1 MGRKLRSGYTT
12 GTCAAAA
19 ARAATTALL
28 TGNKEPMV
36 EVIFPDRSIV
46 KFDVFEYRR
55 SENSVTAAIIKDAG
69 DDPDVTNRAV
79 IEAEVRAISDD
90 FAGKEKIEIKGGTG
104 VGTVT
109 KPGLAVEVG
118 NPAINPVPQQMIRE
132 NVEAAVQELG
142 AAPQPARKLG
152 SDHVF
157 LGSKTGKTWSD
168 PNFGIE
174 VIIHVPEGEE
184 LAKKTLNERLGIIG
198 GISILGTTGIVRP
211 VSADAW
217 TGTIKS
223 CMDVAEANGIEE
235 IILSTGRTSEKC
247 IQRLQKPRDEALVMM
262 GDYLAFSLKEVRH
275 YSFSR
280 VHVATMWAKL
290 LKGAMGYDQT
300 HVRHGVL
307 DTRQVCEFFE
317 TQGVDPDLIEP
328 LGSANTAREIY
339 DMMVNAGAEDI
350 IAQVSRHAEKR
361 YSGLAGIPVTV
372 HLVNASGTL
381 VRLSR

>member
-28 TGNKEPMV
+28 TGKKEPTV

-55 SENSVTAAIIKDAG
+55 SKKSVTAAIIKDAG

-104 VGTVT
+104 VGRVT

-118 NPAINPVPQQMIRE
+118 KPAINPVPQQMIRE
-132 NVEAAVQELG
+132 NVEAAVQESES
-142 AAPQPARKLG
+142 G
-152 SDHVF
+152 SICG
-157 LGSKTGKTWSD
+157 L
-168 PNFGIE
+168 E
-174 VIIHVPEGEE
+174 VTIHVPKGEE

-247 IQRLQKPRDEALVMM
+247 IQRLLKPRDEALVMM

-317 TQGVDPDLIEP
+317 TKGVDSDLIER

-339 DMMVNAGAEDI
+339 DMLVNAEAEDI
-350 IAQVSRHAEKR
+350 IAQVCRHAEKR
-361 YSGLAGIPVTV
+361 YLGLAGIPVTV